1 MYSLPLASHG
11 GEGVP
16 FYWHTLSRIYV
27 DLSNYICFVL
37 LMYWEYGTLNSF
49 TENTNNIAFSNS
61 PHFISCMQCIG
72 NVVGNE
78 QNCTKVSNI
87 SQIWV
92 ALTSMQMCNY
102 EWTFIKRFCA
112 FFASPHFKLVG
123 SCKNRSIAGKTEHMY
138 VDRCSPRILRCG
150 IDISRYFAAFFTW
163 PTGV

>member
-1 MYSLPLASHG
+1 
-11 GEGVP
+11 
-16 FYWHTLSRIYV
+16 
-27 DLSNYICFVL
+27 
-37 LMYWEYGTLNSF
+37 MYWEYGTLYSF
-49 TENTNNIAFSNS
+49 TENTNNITQY
-61 PHFISCMQCIG
+61 HFQLFTSLYITHALVLTPI
-72 NVVGNE
+72 VVGND

-150 IDISRYFAAFFTW
+150 IDISRYFA
-163 PTGV
+163 

>member
-1 MYSLPLASHG
+1 MAHLI
-11 GEGVP
+11 
-16 FYWHTLSRIYV
+16 LSRRIPTISLLAIHLTLYHACNA
-27 DLSNYICFVL
+27 LVL
-37 LMYWEYGTLNSF
+37 TP
-49 TENTNNIAFSNS
+49 I
-61 PHFISCMQCIG
+61 
-72 NVVGNE
+72 VVGNE

-150 IDISRYFAAFFTW
+150 IDISRYFAAFFT
-163 PTGV
+163 